1 MNSNEGGI
9 AMSKWIIDIIR
20 FVTIAVAS
28 IAVCSLQDAW
38 NATLV
43 YADSYLIS
51 LWLVLA
57 FAILTFILT
66 FLPDDYSDEKVVYTH
81 DNAYQKAFM
90 DKVEKFEIEGE
101 IKDEN

>member
-1 MNSNEGGI
+1 
-9 AMSKWIIDIIR
+9 MSMWIIDIIR

-66 FLPDDYSDEKVVYTH
+66 FLPDDHSDEKVVYTH
-81 DNAYQKAFM
+81 DNAYQRAFM
-90 DKVEKFEIEGE
+90 DKVENFNLEERA
-101 IKDEN
+101 ENDDSK